1 LRDAI
6 VRGATRRDLA
16 CLPVAAARRGKVA
29 TLNQNKVQHRN
40 SAQRYFK
47 NFISLSESRG
57 AVAFTRM
64 VWRSLHT
71 LDALDKPRQAVPA
84 ALRESLAC
92 SLAPPRPTLVL
103 RIRFC
108 LLLPRTRV
116 TDV

>member
-1 LRDAI
+1 
-6 VRGATRRDLA
+6 
-16 CLPVAAARRGKVA
+16 
-29 TLNQNKVQHRN
+29 
-40 SAQRYFK
+40 
-47 NFISLSESRG
+47 
-57 AVAFTRM
+57 M